1 MPKSVKDQINWLRLT
16 RSRRVGPATFVRL
29 LNEYESV
36 DAALDAL
43 PNIARDAGVSKYTTC
58 GYSVAER
65 EFDAGRH
72 LGFTPLFL
80 GHPDYPT
87 LLNEAPDAPPFLWA
101 QGNIALGRRD
111 VVGMVGARN
120 ASSLGRRIAGN
131 IARELG
137 EAGVCVASGLARGI
151 DAAAHGASLATGT
164 IAVQAGG
171 LDVIYPKE
179 NEALTDDIAK
189 MGLRLS
195 EQPIGLIP
203 QARHFPQRN
212 RIIAGVSSAIVVV
225 EGAAR
230 SGSLITARIAA
241 ELGREVMAVP
251 GNPMDGRA
259 TGCNILIREG
269 ATLIRSGA
277 DILESLNRPA
287 QSQMAFAEPPAP
299 EIPRLSARQI
309 ADRILNLLGPSAVSE
324 DDVIRDTGLPTN
336 SVSPQITA
344 LEIKGDISRH
354 PGGKLARKA

>member
-1 MPKSVKDQINWLRLT
+1 M
-16 RSRRVGPATFVRL
+16 
-29 LNEYESV
+29 
-36 DAALDAL
+36 
-43 PNIARDAGVSKYTTC
+43 
-58 GYSVAER
+58 
-65 EFDAGRH
+65 
-72 LGFTPLFL
+72 GFTPLFL

-101 QGNIALGRRD
+101 QGNIALGQRD
-111 VVGMVGARN
+111 IVAMVGARN
-120 ASSLGRRIAGN
+120 ASSLGRRIAEN
-131 IARELG
+131 LAREMG
-137 EAGVCVASGLARGI
+137 AAGIVVASGLARGI
-151 DAAAHGASLATGT
+151 DAAAHGASIQSGT

-171 LDVIYPKE
+171 LDVVYPRE
-179 NEALTDDIAK
+179 NEPLTNEIAQS
-189 MGLRLS
+189 GLRLS

-203 QARHFPQRN
+203 QARNFPQRN
-212 RIIAGVSSAIVVV
+212 RIIAGVASAVVVV

-259 TGCNILIREG
+259 TGCNILIRDG

-287 QSQMAFAEPPAP
+287 QSQMAFAEPPMP
-299 EIPRLSARQI
+299 EFPRMSARQI

-324 DDVIRDTGLPTN
+324 DEVIRDSGLSTT
-336 SVSPQITA
+336 SVSSQITS
-344 LEIKGDISRH
+344 LEVKGDISRH